1 MKYDKSEATLS
12 VEIPTYTVE
21 LKSYELFTLLTYIAR
36 RNPDVVNLLGTSDY
50 PIEKI
55 LQNYFQCMYW
65 EDIGWKEK
73 EYCMEQNQMRRA
85 KTDTEKARVVYEQLK
100 KRLEKELGEPVE
112 TEGYYGVDVGS
123 DTDLEVEE
131 RHERLEKAW
140 GQVQQSLE
148 VIKEEIGELQGL
160 EFEPK

>member
-1 MKYDKSEATLS
+1 
-12 VEIPTYTVE
+12 
-21 LKSYELFTLLTYIAR
+21 
-36 RNPDVVNLLGTSDY
+36 
-50 PIEKI
+50 
-55 LQNYFQCMYW
+55 
-65 EDIGWKEK
+65 
-73 EYCMEQNQMRRA
+73 MRRA

-112 TEGYYGVDVGS
+112 TEGYWGDVDP

-148 VIKEEIGELQGL
+148 VIKEEMGELQGL
-160 EFEPK
+160 EFESK